1 MRIVIAG
8 CGKIGKAIT
17 GSLVADGHEVVVIDS
32 KPEVIKTVSNTYDIM
47 GICGSATDSDVLK
60 DAGVNRAELFIALT
74 GSDELNM
81 LCCFMAKNSAPS
93 TPLQGSGIWKTTT
106 PASIL

>member
-60 DAGVNRAELFIALT
+60 DAGVNRAV
-74 GSDELNM
+74 S
-81 LCCFMAKNSAPS
+81 S
-93 TPLQGSGIWKTTT
+93 
-106 PASIL
+106 

>member
-47 GICGSATDSDVLK
+47 GISGKAQDSV
-60 DAGVNRAELFIALT
+60 GRGGEVRAW
-74 GSDELNM
+74 
-81 LCCFMAKNSAPS
+81 
-93 TPLQGSGIWKTTT
+93 LQQG
-106 PASIL
+106 L